1 MNPQTSGCVVMNQ
14 SQGHVF
20 DLEVRVEPDEVL
32 RMMGCGKEG
41 KLRPEHRALV
51 ESLIAETEPSIHA
64 QGVYSV
70 RPVDRMTDN
79 ELVLQGCP
87 PVRGP
92 IAGFLQPATRVA
104 AFVVTIGYE
113 LERMADQRLRHGDRL
128 QGYILNS
135 IGSAAADAAV
145 DALADIIYFEDA
157 NPEEALT
164 PPFSPGYCG
173 LPLDEQISLFA
184 IVNAKLIGVK
194 LLPTMIMQP
203 VKSISGLIGIGD
215 SNKVEAH
222 GVPCQWCDLTTCH
235 MRR

>member
-1 MNPQTSGCVVMNQ
+1 MHQPTGQA
-14 SQGHVF
+14 F
-20 DLEVRVEPDEVL
+20 DLDVRVEPDEVL

-51 ESLIAETEPSIHA
+51 ENLIEQSAAYIHA
-64 QGVYSV
+64 RGTYSV
-70 RPVDRMTDN
+70 RPVSRMTDS
-79 ELVLQGCP
+79 ELLLEGCP
-87 PVRGP
+87 PIRGP
-92 IAGFLQPATRVA
+92 IAGFLKPATRVA
-104 AFVVTIGYE
+104 AFVVTVGDD
-113 LERMADQRLRHGDRL
+113 LEKMSDQRMRQGARL
-128 QGYILNS
+128 EGYVLNA

-157 NPEEALT
+157 SPEEALT

-173 LPLDEQISLFA
+173 LPLDEQISVFA
-184 IVNAKLIGVK
+184 IVDARPIGVR

-203 VKSISGLIGIGD
+203 IKSVSGLIGIGE
-215 SNKVEAH
+215 SAQIEAH